1 MIGIYKLT
9 NKLTNKSYI
18 GQSIHCGKRLDEHC
32 KGNQLIDSII
42 QIEGVENYSFEIL
55 KEVEKEELS
64 FWEDYYIYK
73 YNTMFPNGY
82 NKKWNCSGKERVVF
96 SILLEKELQEEKKK
110 ITEEVKTEKE
120 NIISNF
126 YNNKEECYVI
136 NKFKDIIENDRVKIF
151 NNIDLLKTKNYKVYL
166 YLLKI
171 SKTIQKDNNIIR
183 VVFNKDICLSEMY
196 KIIGSE
202 ERTIKKYLNELE
214 DNLLL
219 IYSENDGLHNNPKR
233 FNYRKKNKNGYY
245 VFMNPKQYMYI
256 TKEVLDQIFQLQN
269 FDIKI
274 YFSLLILIN
283 KDEDITLKTI
293 RDVFDYKWH
302 ERTNQ
307 KIKLALNKFKE
318 LGFLDYD
325 TTVDRKTANTVYKV
339 KEIKK

>member
-183 VVFNKDICLSEMY
+183 VVFNKIFVFLKC
-196 KIIGSE
+196 
-202 ERTIKKYLNELE
+202 IK
-214 DNLLL
+214 
-219 IYSENDGLHNNPKR
+219 
-233 FNYRKKNKNGYY
+233 
-245 VFMNPKQYMYI
+245 
-256 TKEVLDQIFQLQN
+256 
-269 FDIKI
+269 
-274 YFSLLILIN
+274 
-283 KDEDITLKTI
+283 
-293 RDVFDYKWH
+293 
-302 ERTNQ
+302 
-307 KIKLALNKFKE
+307 
-318 LGFLDYD
+318 
-325 TTVDRKTANTVYKV
+325 
-339 KEIKK
+339 